1 MISSVGDA
9 LKTLDPVQFGKWN
22 SYLLLKASFYESYV
36 SDLHAPPLWWGLLEQ
51 DTRLIFRDCV
61 AVGVLLLWSGAA
73 CPGEVWR
80 VHKSPATQPGM

>member
-36 SDLHAPPLWWGLLEQ
+36 SDLHAPHFGGGCLSK
-51 DTRLIFRDCV
+51 IRDSSSEIVCCCRRIASLV
-61 AVGVLLLWSGAA
+61 RSCLPRRSV
-73 CPGEVWR
+73 E
-80 VHKSPATQPGM
+80 SP

>member
-36 SDLHAPPLWWGLLEQ
+36 SDLHAPPPL
-51 DTRLIFRDCV
+51 V
-61 AVGVLLLWSGAA
+61 GAA
-73 CPGEVWR
+73 
-80 VHKSPATQPGM
+80 